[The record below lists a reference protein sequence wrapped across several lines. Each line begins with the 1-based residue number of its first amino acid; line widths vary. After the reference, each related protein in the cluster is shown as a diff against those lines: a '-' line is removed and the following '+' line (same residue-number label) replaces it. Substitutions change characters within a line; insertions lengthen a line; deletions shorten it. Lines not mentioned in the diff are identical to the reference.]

1 MDNFLLTFETTK
13 LDTLIVLKQAYDKS
27 LIIFNKINKCMP
39 YKMMLII
46 IYLLHVLVLI
56 VFGSLLANTAHAGVN
71 IYDPVGV
78 DGCEGTAILEPQFKK
93 GDIE

>member
-27 LIIFNKINKCMP
+27 LIIFNKINKCVP
-39 YKMMLII
+39 YKMM
-46 IYLLHVLVLI
+46 HVLILI

-78 DGCEGTAILEPQFKK
+78 DGCKGTAILEPQFKK

>member
-1 MDNFLLTFETTK
+1 
-13 LDTLIVLKQAYDKS
+13 
-27 LIIFNKINKCMP
+27 
-39 YKMMLII
+39 MM
-46 IYLLHVLVLI
+46 HVLILI

-78 DGCEGTAILEPQFKK
+78 DGCKGTAILEPQFKK